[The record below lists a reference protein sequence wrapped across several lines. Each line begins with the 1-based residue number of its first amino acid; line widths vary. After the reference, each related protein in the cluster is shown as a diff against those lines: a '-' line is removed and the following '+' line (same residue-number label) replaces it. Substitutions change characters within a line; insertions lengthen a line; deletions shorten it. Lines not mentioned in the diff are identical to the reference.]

1 MEDLK
6 KILLAG
12 LGSIAYTYEKSS
24 KVIEDLVEKGKLSI
38 EEGKE
43 LSSELKKNIKTSSD
57 KISEKVIPLTRED
70 LANIL
75 EDMKFASQLQVQ
87 ELKNQISIL
96 EERIK
101 ILEENLK

>member
-12 LGSIAYTYEKSS
+12 IGSIAYTYEKSS
-24 KVIEDLVEKGKLSI
+24 KVIEDLVQKGKLSI

-43 LSSELKKNIKTSSD
+43 LSSELKKNIKNSSD
-57 KISEKVIPLTRED
+57 EISEKVMPLTKKE
-70 LANIL
+70 LYILL
-75 EDMKFASQLQVQ
+75 EDMQFASKLQVQ
-87 ELKNQISIL
+87 ELKNEISSL

-101 ILEENLK
+101 LLEEKLK

>member
-12 LGSIAYTYEKSS
+12 IGSIAYTYEKSS
-24 KVIEDLVEKGKLSI
+24 KVIEDLVQKGKLSI

-43 LSSELKKNIKTSSD
+43 LSSELKKNIKNSSD
-57 KISEKVIPLTRED
+57 EISEKVIPLTKKE
-70 LANIL
+70 LYILL
-75 EDMKFASQLQVQ
+75 EDMQFASKLQVQ
-87 ELKNQISIL
+87 ELKNEISSL

-101 ILEENLK
+101 LLEEKLK

>member
-101 ILEENLK
+101 VLEEN